1 MAWLLDNNVPRG
13 VTHLLRDRGDDT
25 VEVREVLAANA
36 PDADV
41 LAYARATSRVLV
53 THDAALARR
62 TRAVRHPCVWLRT
75 REVDDVERF
84 RAELPAIAAAL
95 AAGSVVIRLR
105 KGRLDPVER

>member
-13 VTHLLRDRGDDT
+13 LTHLLRDRGEDA
-25 VEVREVLAANA
+25 VEVRDVLAANA

-41 LAYARATSRVLV
+41 LAYARATARVLV

-62 TRAVRHPCVWLRT
+62 ARAVRHPFVWLRT

-84 RAELPAIAAAL
+84 RAEISAIAEAL
-95 AAGSVVIRLR
+95 AAGSVDIRLR
-105 KGRLDPVER
+105 KGRLDLSER